1 MHQIITVFKTLA
13 WKGPLN
19 LKPRHPNGQNI
30 KKVHKNIFERNKKQF
45 GNENALFPSLSL
57 SHTHAHCCKNIIFY
71 EKRKIYQRQDVKKL
85 NLQLTLF
92 RFAFHIKLIRLKKL
106 AKKWQLLSLK
116 TNQLIATCNLFVFE
130 ELIVLHFCESRL
142 LPFRNV

>member
-1 MHQIITVFKTLA
+1 MGKILRRFIKIFLNEIKNNLEMKMHYL
-13 WKGPLN
+13 
-19 LKPRHPNGQNI
+19 H
-30 KKVHKNIFERNKKQF
+30 
-45 GNENALFPSLSL
+45 LSL

-142 LPFRNV
+142 LPFRNVQLGFKS